1 MDDTQPHALTR
12 AEKRGPVVARAVA
25 VDEEGVSRSV
35 DVRDI
40 GRIHPHLAPV
50 DAFLERLI
58 LTGKDAGQRLPL
70 HIAVAGVD
78 LELAEDSLGR
88 KLVVVGQHPA
98 MLTGID
104 GW

>member
-58 LTGKDAGQRLPL
+58 LTGKEAGQRLPL
-70 HIAVAGVD
+70 HIEVAGVD
-78 LELAEDSLGR
+78 LELAEDRLGQIGR
-88 KLVVVGQHPA
+88 ASCRERVCQYV
-98 MLTGID
+98 
-104 GW
+104 